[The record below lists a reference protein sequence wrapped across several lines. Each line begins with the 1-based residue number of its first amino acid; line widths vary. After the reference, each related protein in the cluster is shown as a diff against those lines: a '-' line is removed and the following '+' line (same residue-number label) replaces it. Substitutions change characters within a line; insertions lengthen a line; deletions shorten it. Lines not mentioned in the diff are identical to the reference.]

1 MRSDSDF
8 RYILMHR
15 VDSLTSVGLFT
26 IYVSVNTRELP
37 WLQPKVTVCWCLGD
51 RFFWKAQHNQ
61 SIVKEGQW
69 HFEASFF
76 YFLLGELAGQ
86 EKKVMK
92 IKPLMAK
99 ESGLAQEGDLEG
111 LPSKSN

>member
-1 MRSDSDF
+1 
-8 RYILMHR
+8 MHR
-15 VDSLTSVGLFT
+15 VDSLISLGLFT
-26 IYVSVNTRELP
+26 NYVSVNTRESP
-37 WLQPKVTVCWCLGD
+37 WLQPKVTVCWRLGD
-51 RFFWKAQHNQ
+51 TFFGKVQHNQ

-76 YFLLGELAGQ
+76 FFFFLLGELAGQ

-92 IKPLMAK
+92 IKPIMAK
-99 ESGLAQEGDLEG
+99 EGSLAQEGDLEG